1 MEKSTSALLNSLT
14 NTNDIAA
21 FLDANENELLRESLP
36 QCLSRLLAEK
46 NLTVAAVAERSGRGD
61 YAYKIFN
68 GNKNPTRDV
77 LISIALGMGL
87 TLPET
92 QLVLRLAKFSYLD
105 PRNKRDSVF
114 IFAIGKGLDINE
126 TNSILIDTNE
136 KEI

>member
-1 MEKSTSALLNSLT
+1 MEKSTSRLLNGLT
-14 NTNDIAA
+14 NSNDIIA
-21 FLDANENELLRESLP
+21 FLNENEKELLCETLP

-46 NLTVAAVAERSGRGD
+46 DLTVAAVAEKSGRGD

-92 QLVLRLAKFSYLD
+92 QLVLRLAKFAYLD
-105 PRNKRDSVF
+105 PRNKRDSIF
-114 IFAIGKGLDINE
+114 IFAINKRLNIYE
-126 TNSILIDTNE
+126 TNAILIDTNE

>member
-1 MEKSTSALLNSLT
+1 MEKSTSRLLNSLKC
-14 NTNDIAA
+14 TNDIIA
-21 FLDANENELLRESLP
+21 FLNENEKEILGETLS

-46 NLTVAAVAERSGRGD
+46 DLTVAAVAEKSGRGD
-61 YAYKIFN
+61 YTYKIFN

-77 LISIALGMGL
+77 IISIAIGMGL

-92 QLVLRLAKFSYLD
+92 QLVLRLAKFAYLD

-114 IFAIGKGLDINE
+114 IFAINKKLDIYE
-126 TNSILIDTNE
+126 TNSILIDIKQ

>member
-1 MEKSTSALLNSLT
+1 MEKSTSRLLNGLT
-14 NTNDIAA
+14 NSNDIIA
-21 FLDANENELLRESLP
+21 FLNENEKELLCETLP

-46 NLTVAAVAERSGRGD
+46 DLTVAAVAEESGRGD
-61 YAYKIFN
+61 YAYKIFI

-92 QLVLRLAKFSYLD
+92 QLVLRLAKFAYLD
-105 PRNKRDSVF
+105 PRNKRDSIF
-114 IFAIGKGLDINE
+114 IFAINKRLNIYE
-126 TNSILIDTNE
+126 TNAILIDTNE

>member
-1 MEKSTSALLNSLT
+1 MEKSTSRLLNGLT
-14 NTNDIAA
+14 NSNDIIA
-21 FLDANENELLRESLP
+21 FLNENEKELLCETLP

-46 NLTVAAVAERSGRGD
+46 DLTVAAVAEESGRGD

-92 QLVLRLAKFSYLD
+92 QLVLRLAKFAYLD
-105 PRNKRDSVF
+105 PRNKRDSIF
-114 IFAIGKGLDINE
+114 IFAINKRLNIYE
-126 TNSILIDTNE
+126 TNAILIDTNE

>member
-1 MEKSTSALLNSLT
+1 MDKSTSRLLNGLT
-14 NTNDIAA
+14 NTDDIIK
-21 FLDANENELLRESLP
+21 FLNENENELLKETLP

-46 NLTVAAVAERSGRGD
+46 GLSVATVAEKSGRGD

-77 LISIALGMGL
+77 LISVALGMEL

-92 QLVLRLAKFSYLD
+92 QLILRIAKYAYLD
-105 PRNKRDSVF
+105 PRNKRDSIF
-114 IFAIGKGLDINE
+114 IYAVNRKLNINE

-136 KEI
+136 REI

>member
-1 MEKSTSALLNSLT
+1 MEKSTSRLLNGLT
-14 NTNDIAA
+14 NSNDIIA
-21 FLDANENELLRESLP
+21 FLNENEKELLSETLP

-46 NLTVAAVAERSGRGD
+46 DLTVASVAEKSGRGD

-77 LISIALGMGL
+77 LISIAIGMGL

-92 QLVLRLAKFSYLD
+92 QLVLRLAKFAYLD

-114 IFAIGKGLDINE
+114 IFAVNKKLNIYE
-126 TNSILIDTNE
+126 TNAILIDTKE